1 MSRRCNAGSI
11 CYNAAGLPCAD
22 GTYSYAMHPH
32 DDLGELGEAACRAF
46 QPCHSTRKSNENQ
59 KGIYEYGVAMSSH
72 LTLIHIQDEL
82 GELPEAVNEP
92 ACSAEF
98 MVSRERVKARSLKF
112 YLNALHQMQVNMD
125 L

>member
-1 MSRRCNAGSI
+1 MSRRCS
-11 CYNAAGLPCAD
+11 AAGLPCAD

-32 DDLGELGEAACRAF
+32 DDLGELLEPACRGF
-46 QPCHSTRKSNENQ
+46 QPCHSTRKSNESQRKAYVNALLQ
-59 KGIYEYGVAMSSH
+59 CLHM

-112 YLNALHQMQVNMD
+112 YRNALHQMQVNMD

>member
-1 MSRRCNAGSI
+1 MNTVLQC
-11 CYNAAGLPCAD
+11 LH
-22 GTYSYAMHPH
+22 M
-32 DDLGELGEAACRAF
+32 
-46 QPCHSTRKSNENQ
+46 
-59 KGIYEYGVAMSSH
+59 

-112 YLNALHQMQVNMD
+112 YLNALHQMQVNLD